1 MGIREIV
8 IPYAPR
14 AEQRSIHE
22 ALLKNRFVVAVAH
35 RRLGKTVSAV
45 NHLIRSAV
53 ECGRERP
60 RFAYVAPTYTQAK
73 AVAWDYL
80 KHYTRPIPGAVVNES
95 ELRVDFLDRRIR
107 LFGADNP
114 DSLRGQYFD
123 GVVLDET
130 GLMKAQ
136 VWGEV
141 IRPALADRMGWALF
155 IGTPNGHNA
164 FHDLAEASKTT
175 DGWRYLEFKASETG
189 IVPFQELEAAKKT
202 MTADEYAQEFECS
215 FEAAIQ
221 GAIFGDQLNQARCE
235 RRIANV
241 PYTPEVRVDT
251 FWDLGVGDATAIWFA
266 QRVGME
272 IRLIDYYE
280 ASGEGLPH
288 YADMLDRRRYTYGT
302 HYAPHDI
309 AVREL
314 GTGKSRLETAA
325 SLGIDF
331 ETVPQLPLEDGI
343 HAARMIFNRCW
354 FDASKCKDG
363 VECLS
368 NYRWDYNR
376 RLDEF
381 KTRPVHDWSSHGAD
395 AFRYM
400 AVSLRERQASKPIK
414 RRGSGM
420 AV

>member
-1 MGIREIV
+1 M
-8 IPYAPR
+8 
-14 AEQRSIHE
+14 
-22 ALLKNRFVVAVAH
+22 
-35 RRLGKTVSAV
+35 

-53 ECGRERP
+53 ECVRERP
-60 RFAYVAPTYTQAK
+60 RLAYVAPTYTQAK

-80 KHYTRPIPGAVVNES
+80 KHYTRSIPGAVVNES

-123 GVVLDET
+123 GIVLDEM

-136 VWGEV
+136 VWSEV

-164 FHDLAEASKTT
+164 FHNLAEASKTT
-175 DGWRYLEFKASETG
+175 DGWCYLEFKASETG

-202 MTADEYAQEFECS
+202 MTADAYAQEFECS

-221 GAIFGDQLNQARCE
+221 GAIFGDQLNQARSE
-235 RRIANV
+235 QRIANV
-241 PYTPEVRVDT
+241 PYAPEVRVDT

-288 YADMLDRRRYTYGT
+288 FADVLDRRRYTYGT

-331 ETVPQLPLEDGI
+331 ETAPQLPLEDGI

-354 FDASKCKDG
+354 FDAAKCKEG

-368 NYRWDYNR
+368 NYRWDYNH

-400 AVSLRERQASKPIK
+400 AVSLRERQASKPIR

-420 AV
+420 AI